1 MENMSISE
9 TLKKV
14 QKYYP
19 ARPFMTTDVIGLYGD
34 DGYDTTDTRVINTVS
49 RHLTTLHKQR
59 YLKVVE
65 KIRTGGNKYIYMVKQ

>member
-14 QKYYP
+14 LKYYP
-19 ARPFMTTDVIGLYGD
+19 ARPFMTSDVLGLYED
-34 DGYDTTDTRVINTVS
+34 DGYDITDTRVINNVS

-59 YLKVVE
+59 YLKVIDT
-65 KIRTGGNKYIYMVKQ
+65 IRIAGIKHVYMVRQ